1 MSTQAKHTPG
11 PWYVSGDKI
20 LATRTKDGCESTLQ
34 WANVVGKIGGV
45 PYGPPDEDKANAQL
59 IGAAPEMLAALRV
72 TLHRAE
78 QARHS
83 SEQLGPIAAEW
94 LDGIISEARAAIA
107 KAEGR
112 AGE

>member
-11 PWYVSGDKI
+11 PWEISQNEAGELDICEEGAGDM
-20 LATRTKDGCESTLQ
+20 LADLAKCKNAE
-34 WANVVGKIGGV
+34 
-45 PYGPPDEDKANAQL
+45 ANARL
-59 IGAAPEMLAALRV
+59 ISAAPEMLDALRV

-94 LDGIISEARAAIA
+94 LDGIITEARQAIA